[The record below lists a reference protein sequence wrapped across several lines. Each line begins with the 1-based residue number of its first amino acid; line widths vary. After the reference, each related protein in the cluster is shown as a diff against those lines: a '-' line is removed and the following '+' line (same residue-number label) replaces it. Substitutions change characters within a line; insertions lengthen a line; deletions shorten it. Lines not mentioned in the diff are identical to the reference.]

1 MLTTIIE
8 TNVRLTSQDL
18 KKIKLETVL
27 KEKLDDMYLKK
38 FTKQYGYV
46 LEILDF
52 DYSSDN
58 ILSRINQD
66 VFVKCNVK
74 VISIIPEIDKVY
86 YGIVKFIYP
95 QGIFI
100 KLLNIFDTLIPF
112 EYLNKLGY
120 SFNNGSFVNQ
130 ETKDIITKESTVNVS
145 VVDIKYDNK
154 TFNCI
159 AKLHQFA
166 VDK

>member
-1 MLTTIIE
+1 MLSTIIE
-8 TNVRLTSQDL
+8 TNVRLTSHDL
-18 KKIKLETVL
+18 KKTKLENIL
-27 KEKLDDMYLKK
+27 KEKLDEMYLKK

-74 VISIIPEIDKVY
+74 VVSIIPEIDKIY

-112 EYLNKLGY
+112 DYLNKSGY
-120 SFNNGSFVNQ
+120 IFDNGTFIN
-130 ETKDIITKESTVNVS
+130 KESKHIISKESIVNVS
-145 VVDIKYDNK
+145 VIDIKYDNK

-159 AKLHQFA
+159 AKLHQF
-166 VDK
+166 DK

>member
-1 MLTTIIE
+1 MLSTIIE
-8 TNVRLTSQDL
+8 TNVRLTSHDL
-18 KKIKLETVL
+18 KKTKLENIL
-27 KEKLDDMYLKK
+27 KEKLDEMYLKK

-66 VFVKCNVK
+66 IFVKCNVK
-74 VISIIPEIDKVY
+74 VVSIIPEIDKIY
-86 YGIVKFIYP
+86 YGTVKFIYP
-95 QGIFI
+95 QGVFI

-112 EYLNKLGY
+112 DYLNKSGY
-120 SFNNGSFVNQ
+120 IFDNGTFVNKD
-130 ETKDIITKESTVNVS
+130 TKHIISKESIVNVN

-159 AKLHQFA
+159 AKLHQF
-166 VDK
+166 DK

>member
-1 MLTTIIE
+1 MLSTIIE
-8 TNVRLTSQDL
+8 TNVRLTSHDL
-18 KKIKLETVL
+18 KKTKLETIL
-27 KEKLDDMYLKK
+27 KEKLDEMYLKK

-66 VFVKCNVK
+66 IFVKCNVK
-74 VISIIPEIDKVY
+74 VVSIIPEIDKIY

-95 QGIFI
+95 QGVFI

-112 EYLNKLGY
+112 DYLNKSGY
-120 SFNNGSFVNQ
+120 IFDNGTFVNKD
-130 ETKDIITKESTVNVS
+130 TKHIISKESIVNVN

-159 AKLHQFA
+159 AKLHQF
-166 VDK
+166 DK

>member
-1 MLTTIIE
+1 MLTTIID

-18 KKIKLETVL
+18 KRTRLETVL
-27 KEKLDDMYLKK
+27 KEKINDMYLNK
-38 FTKQYGYV
+38 FTKQYGYI

-52 DYSSDN
+52 GYSSDN

-66 VFVKCNVK
+66 IFIKCSVK
-74 VISIIPEIDKVY
+74 VVSIIPEIDNIY

-120 SFNNGSFVNQ
+120 TFNNGTFVNN
-130 ETKDIITKESTVNVS
+130 EKEKCITKESIVNVS
-145 VVDIKYDNK
+145 VVDIKFDNK

-159 AKLHQFA
+159 AKLHEL
-166 VDK
+166 